1 MPALAIAS
9 SQRNILILERNRV
22 LHLIKQEEAKK
33 KKKVV
38 KKHLIVTP
46 RPTKKVSKI

>member
-33 KKKVV
+33 KRKVV
-38 KKHLIVTP
+38 KKHVTLVH
-46 RPTKKVSKI
+46 TATYQN